1 MKANENILR
10 VSWLD
15 GSRRL
20 RSYPQASC
28 DYSSQPVSFVS
39 VVDLFFWEPYEN
51 QKFACEVSLQGTGEN
66 NVLVAWLCFPGVPPR
81 ILFPG
86 EKEGYIGQVD
96 LPRLRFLEERFEN
109 QGIEKLPHWQ
119 GLGARYRQ
127 GEALS
132 EIPLPE

>member
-1 MKANENILR
+1 VANENILR

-28 DYSSQPVSFVS
+28 DYSSQPVSFVL

-66 NVLVAWLCFPGVPPR
+66 VLVVWLCFPGVPPR

-86 EKEGYIGQVD
+86 KKEAHIGQVD
-96 LPRLRFLEERFEN
+96 HSRLRFLEERSEN
-109 QGIEKLPHWQ
+109 QGIEKVPQWQ
-119 GLGARYRQ
+119 GLGARFRQ